1 MKKTAILYGPTMGS
15 VAKVAKALAGEME
28 NAQLI
33 AVKDAS
39 PQQVGGFDNL
49 VMGLSTIGRANW
61 DSSYTDND
69 WDLFMSRI
77 ENLDWTGKTV
87 AIFGLGDHL
96 TYPENFVDA
105 MGWLYD
111 LLKKQDVKIVGS
123 TSPEGYD
130 FVESAALRD
139 GQFIGLAVDEDCE
152 PELTAARVKSW
163 AAQLKN
169 EGF

>member
-15 VAKVAKALAGEME
+15 VAKVANSLAAELG

-39 PQQVGGFDNL
+39 TQQVGGFDNL

-61 DSSYTDND
+61 DSSYSDND
-69 WDLFMSRI
+69 WDLFMSHI
-77 ENLDWTGKTV
+77 ENLDWKGKTV

-111 LLKKQDVKIVGS
+111 LLKKQDVKIVGF
-123 TSPEGYD
+123 TSPKGYD
-130 FVESAALRD
+130 FVESAAIRD

-152 PELTAARVKSW
+152 PELTAARVKNW